1 MDPRVVANQPVDNT
15 PVPLLSTG
23 PLGTR
28 RSPYAL
34 RTLDTP
40 FTGHIWC
47 CLTPPRRQHACRVP
61 HHAPARPVF
70 ARGYRRPNVCISAL
84 IRSHAWRGGSV
95 GGIASSSWSTMAA
108 MTFAWGVFCR
118 SGQCDHCTAS
128 KSPGFQRPSKAGP
141 SGPYRR
147 NQANQPLPGMVLI
160 HCFSLPVGALG
171 PK

>member
-84 IRSHAWRGGSV
+84 ERNHSLRSGNKALRSGPPLPPDLRLASVRCLSHNDSSV
-95 GGIASSSWSTMAA
+95 GGVTPWSRRYAPLC
-108 MTFAWGVFCR
+108 AWKE
-118 SGQCDHCTAS
+118 STYDHEAPAHDPT
-128 KSPGFQRPSKAGP
+128 PPT
-141 SGPYRR
+141 
-147 NQANQPLPGMVLI
+147 
-160 HCFSLPVGALG
+160 HVGRLADPELL
-171 PK
+171 